1 MKLYKLSIE
10 TNLILLNSVDYFIE
24 VLLIFLSKLLKNF
37 LNPYV
42 EGASKIIDDTY
53 NDDNSNIITYFHIV
67 QLSFPPKKVLLFS
80 HLNEF

>member
-10 TNLILLNSVDYFIE
+10 TKLILLNSVDYFIE
-24 VLLIFLSKLLKNF
+24 VLLIFLSKLLKKI

-53 NDDNSNIITYFHIV
+53 NDDNSITLFNFHS
-67 QLSFPPKKVLLFS
+67 QKKKFCCS
-80 HLNEF
+80 PT

>member
-24 VLLIFLSKLLKNF
+24 VLLIFLSKLLKKI

-67 QLSFPPKKVLLFS
+67 QLSFPKKKFCCS
-80 HLNEF
+80 PT

>member
-24 VLLIFLSKLLKNF
+24 VLLIFLSKLLKKI

-67 QLSFPPKKVLLFS
+67 QLSFPPKKSFVVLPLK
-80 HLNEF
+80 

>member
-24 VLLIFLSKLLKNF
+24 GLLIFLSKLFKIF

-42 EGASKIIDDTY
+42 EGASKIIDDTF
-53 NDDNSNIITYFHIV
+53 NDDNSNIIIYFRIV
-67 QLSFPPKKVLLFS
+67 QLSFQKKKSFVVLPLK
-80 HLNEF
+80 